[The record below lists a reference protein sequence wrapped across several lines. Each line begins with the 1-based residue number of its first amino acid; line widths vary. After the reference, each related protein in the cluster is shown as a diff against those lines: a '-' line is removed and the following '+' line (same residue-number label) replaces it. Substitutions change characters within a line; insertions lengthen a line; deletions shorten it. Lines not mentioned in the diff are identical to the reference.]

1 MIYSG
6 PDPVQ
11 VNTYLSICR
20 TKWLFDENT
29 ILFHNELIFFDA
41 IDLNIIGEC
50 KSIVK
55 KCSQYIFLEF
65 SFSIFD
71 AIHLYMVHSINWK
84 STCKKFTLAFASS
97 FFCLEWWYASKII
110 TATWKKLNQNSI
122 SYYSKTIW

>member
-55 KCSQYIFLEF
+55 KCSQYIFF
-65 SFSIFD
+65 GI
-71 AIHLYMVHSINWK
+71 
-84 STCKKFTLAFASS
+84 
-97 FFCLEWWYASKII
+97 
-110 TATWKKLNQNSI
+110 
-122 SYYSKTIW
+122 